1 MGDKDDMTNV
11 ANRAATTA
19 AISSSLGSVLV
30 YSGATRVLAIA
41 KDERLLW
48 QR

>member
-1 MGDKDDMTNV
+1 MGDKDDTTNV
-11 ANRAATTA
+11 TNYAATTD
-19 AISSSLGSVLV
+19 AISSSRGSVLV
-30 YSGATRVLAIA
+30 FSGATRVLAIA